1 MSFIFTRMMAR
12 FAILLFFNVKNLAM
26 SEICCTFAAENQEKQ
41 INNCFIGLQNK
52 IKNKHG

>member
-1 MSFIFTRMMAR
+1 MLFIFTRMMAR
-12 FAILLFFNVKNLAM
+12 FAILLFFNVKNLPM

-52 IKNKHG
+52 INNKHG